1 MASIVN
7 VYPIERALLSGY
19 SPGESP
25 TLGVEITPYART
37 CPKVLWSDGI
47 DLFGFDRQED
57 AMQRRDFL
65 TNMLAGTA
73 LLHLRSTQAQETARE
88 IVLERAAAGTPH
100 KGKVLLAVQ
109 AHSDDIPLSSAG
121 TVAKLVEEGYT
132 GYLVRATNDDMGDAP
147 GLGTRGTIGEN
158 VLGNEHDNDKV
169 GRILGLKRVF
179 NLNYTN
185 HRMGDVSQ
193 NELQCRLIFLIRL
206 LKADTVVCWDPWAHD
221 EENPDHAAI
230 ARGVEAACWMAGRYH
245 DYPEQF
251 AAGLE
256 PHAVKEKYYY
266 ARRPEITRVVDISGV
281 VDKKVEA
288 NRANVAKGPAG
299 HHGSQLRAELAKK
312 NQRLPLLGDDDDTA
326 DRNYIK
332 EFLLAR
338 DREYGRKYDVEYAEA
353 FHYIGPAKSRPIADY
368 IQKQVVPLK

>member
-1 MASIVN
+1 
-7 VYPIERALLSGY
+7 
-19 SPGESP
+19 
-25 TLGVEITPYART
+25 
-37 CPKVLWSDGI
+37 
-47 DLFGFDRQED
+47 
-57 AMQRRDFL
+57 MQRRDFL
-65 TNMLAGTA
+65 TKMLAGAA
-73 LLHLRSTQAQETARE
+73 LLRLQLAEAQEAPRE

-121 TVAKLVEEGYT
+121 TVAKLVQEGYT

-147 GLGTRGTIGEN
+147 GLGTPGTVGQH
-158 VLGNEHDNDKV
+158 VLGNERDNDEV
-169 GRILGLKRVF
+169 ARILGLKRVF
-179 NLNYTN
+179 NLNYGN

-206 LKADTVVCWDPWAHD
+206 LKVDTVVCWDPWAHD
-221 EENPDHAAI
+221 EENPDHQMI
-230 ARGVEAACWMAGRYH
+230 ARGVEASCWMAGRDH

-251 AAGLE
+251 AAGLK
-256 PHAVKEKYYY
+256 PHGVQQKYYY

-288 NRANVAKGPAG
+288 NRANQAKGPAG
-299 HHGSQLRAELAKK
+299 RHGSQLRAELAKK
-312 NQRLPLLGDDDDTA
+312 NQRLPLLGDDDATA

-338 DREYGRKYDVEYAEA
+338 NRELGRKYGVEYAEA
-353 FHYIGPAKSRPIADY
+353 FHYIGPGTSRGIEDY
-368 IQKQVVPLK
+368 IQKHAVPLK